1 MTDPIDPIDPARG
14 VGPVSPVGERRA
26 GDRRVQ
32 ERREN
37 ERRSNA
43 KAPRGK
49 ANLPV
54 VTATPK
60 AAKPTPDPDPQA
72 AAAAAAFAAQL
83 LGQRGQKRGL
93 KGGPPVLKS
102 ARAAY
107 LEAEWS
113 GPSDRRVPVGK
124 ITKTET

>member
-14 VGPVSPVGERRA
+14 VGPIAPVGERRA
-26 GDRRVQ
+26 GDRRVT
-32 ERREN
+32 ERRDS
-37 ERRSNA
+37 ERRNNG

-54 VTATPK
+54 PTASPK
-60 AAKPTPDPDPQA
+60 AAKPTPDADPSP

-83 LGQRGQKRGL
+83 MGQRGQKRGL

>member
-14 VGPVSPVGERRA
+14 VGAVGPVGERRA

-32 ERREN
+32 ERRDN
-37 ERRSNA
+37 ERRSNG

-54 VTATPK
+54 ATGSPK
-60 AAKPTPDPDPQA
+60 SAKPTPDPDPDA
-72 AAAAAAFAAQL
+72 TAAAAAFAAQL
-83 LGQRGQKRGL
+83 LGQRGQARGL

-113 GPSDRRVPVGK
+113 GPSDRRIPAGK